1 MGFHEPWILKAS
13 ISGEGN
19 FCFMGGRLRIAIKN
33 KDCPQKI
40 YPLYYM
46 WTEVGYVLGESLF
59 FYPDLKWLNL
69 SSEKKKLQVKQ
80 PGESSGWHLGSSE
93 ISGAARHFT
102 PSGGEWKLKQR
113 GLEPCMMFSDF
124 SPQIWGSNTVDVSE
138 IRLKLHQLQHTST
151 GRGSFKKEGARKVCC
166 LLWKSALAHT
176 SVPPEKKQIKLVTDF
191 FPEHEIS
198 MLSA

>member
-1 MGFHEPWILKAS
+1 MSPEYLRLLFL
-13 ISGEGN
+13 
-19 FCFMGGRLRIAIKN
+19 GRGIFVSWGVGWGLPSRTRIAPK
-33 KDCPQKI
+33 KI